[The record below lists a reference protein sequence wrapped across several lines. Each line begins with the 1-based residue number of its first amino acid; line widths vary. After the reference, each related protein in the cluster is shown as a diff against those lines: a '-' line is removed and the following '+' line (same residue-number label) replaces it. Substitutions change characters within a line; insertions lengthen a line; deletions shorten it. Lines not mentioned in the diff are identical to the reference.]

1 MTTSKDS
8 LLNMSHA
15 QLSAT
20 LKALERAG
28 ASIEL
33 MELVRGNKKVAQAM
47 VDVGKTFLPS
57 KWTIDDEG
65 IIHID
70 LPVTTGITGPEWSKM
85 LNTSKWADDLLNSD
99 DFQATTGKIYKIAI
113 IPGKFFSDKD
123 RTMANIRKE
132 IDRRKWS
139 QGSEISSEIACLLRR
154 HLSDQDIADLGLYW
168 LITMHEPIK
177 DSDGDPSLLSMN
189 RSDDDILD
197 TDSGH
202 PGNQC
207 FDDNGFVCVVL
218 QES

>member
-1 MTTSKDS
+1 MTTSKG

-20 LKALERAG
+20 LKALESVG

-33 MELVRGNKKVAQAM
+33 MKLVRSNKEVAQAM
-47 VDVGKTFLPS
+47 VDAGKTFLPS

-139 QGSEISSEIACLLRR
+139 HGSEISPEIACLLRR

-177 DSDGDPSLLSMN
+177 DSGGGLGLLGMGRCGDGV
-189 RSDDDILD
+189 LD
-197 TDSGH
+197 TSYGH
-202 PGNQC
+202 PGSRW
-207 FDDNGFVCVVL
+207 DDGSGFVCVVL
-218 QES
+218 